1 MAGAAIGAALAM
13 GLAPGGAARAQDKAA
28 IDKARDQFRQA
39 IAAEA
44 AGNWGAALGLLRQVS
59 NIKMTPQVRYN
70 IALCEDNLGQLVA
83 ALGDY
88 ELALAEGQAIS
99 ATDVTDVVPA
109 RIAALR
115 ARIPILVVT
124 RTERARTAAI
134 SVDGV
139 QLGAA
144 MLGQQTPVDP
154 GTHVIEATAKG
165 FAPFSKSVD
174 LAEKESKTVEV
185 DLTPLPAAAGPA
197 ASTSGAAAPVPAGA
211 DKGRA
216 PEKRTNVLPFVV
228 GGVGVASLAASG
240 VLYALRAGT
249 MSDLDAVCGDSRS
262 KCPKQSEDTYNRG
275 KTYNTLTNVTLG
287 LGVAALGT
295 GVVLYFTSDGK
306 SESQSASV
314 GVAPAAADAD
324 LGASF
329 VGRF

>member
-13 GLAPGGAARAQDKAA
+13 GVASAGPAHAQDNGA

-44 AGNWGAALGLLRQVS
+44 AGNWGAALGLLRQVA
-59 NIKMTPQVRYN
+59 NVKMTPQVRYT

-88 ELALAEGQAIS
+88 ELALADGQAIA

-109 RIAALR
+109 RIEALR
-115 ARIPILVVT
+115 ARIPKLVVT
-124 RTERARTAAI
+124 RTERARTATVT
-134 SVDGV
+134 VDGV
-139 QLGAA
+139 QLGTA

-165 FAPFSKSVD
+165 FAPFSRSVD
-174 LAEKESKTVEV
+174 IAEKESKTVEV
-185 DLTPLPAAAGPA
+185 DMTPMPV
-197 ASTSGAAAPVPAGA
+197 TAAPVATASGGAASHPAGA
-211 DKGRA
+211 DQGAA
-216 PEKRTNVLPFVV
+216 PEHKTNIVPFVV
-228 GGVGVASLAASG
+228 GGVGVASLAAAG
-240 VLYALRAGT
+240 VFYALRAGT
-249 MSDLDAVCGDSRS
+249 MSDLDAVCGDSRT

-295 GVVLYFTSDGK
+295 GAVLYFTSSGR
-306 SESQSASV
+306 SEPQAARV
-314 GVAPAAADAD
+314 GIAPAAADAD